1 MRNRP
6 QARFLPLEDHRNRR
20 PLVHRRRHTRPPII
34 LIKMRALGAR
44 RGAPCAQRGSP
55 RLLISNIIK
64 SRGGSK
70 KTIISFD
77 FLQNGRD
84 WVRDPT
90 GLVLSRFDEF
100 CFSLGFGAFYATGL
114 WRDPTGS
121 ALSRAWNFASRV
133 GLVRFMLR
141 DCGGVR
147 RDRR

>member
-1 MRNRP
+1 M
-6 QARFLPLEDHRNRR
+6 
-20 PLVHRRRHTRPPII
+20 
-34 LIKMRALGAR
+34 
-44 RGAPCAQRGSP
+44 GSP

-121 ALSRAWNFASRV
+121 ALSRAWKFASRV
-133 GLVRFMLR
+133 GLVRFTHGILV
-141 DCGGVR
+141 GSNGIGVEPF
-147 RDRR
+147 